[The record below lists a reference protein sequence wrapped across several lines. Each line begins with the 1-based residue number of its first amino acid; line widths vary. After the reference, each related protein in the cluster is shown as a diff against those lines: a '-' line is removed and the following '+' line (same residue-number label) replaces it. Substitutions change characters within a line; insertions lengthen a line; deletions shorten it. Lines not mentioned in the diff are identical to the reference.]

1 MKKTLLLGFS
11 ALSFMSTAQ
20 RLTVSDAGRYSD
32 GRTAACEISTY
43 DATNKRL
50 FVTNAASDSIDIID
64 LTILNSPQK
73 IGGINVLN
81 YGGGI
86 NSVVNLKNGYFAAAI
101 EAPIKQNPGK
111 IVFFDM
117 DGMFI
122 SELEV
127 GSLPDMVT
135 VTKDGTK
142 VLVANEGEPND
153 DYTIDPDGSVSII
166 DISVG
171 IPNLTQANVTNLT
184 FEFAPEAI
192 QGGLKKPGSTMAQEL
207 EPEYIAVNDNSDKAI
222 VTCQE
227 SNVFVLIDLEF
238 NTIIGY
244 KGLGFKDHSIIGQG
258 LDASNSDDSLNIQNW
273 NVKGVYQPDAVSS
286 FDFNNSTFW
295 ITANEGDG
303 RDYSG
308 YSSET
313 RIKDLTL
320 DPTVFPDAA
329 TLQLNENLGRL
340 KTFTIDMIGDTDGD
354 GDVDELYSY
363 GGRSFSIWNENGNLI
378 WDSGDQI
385 EQYIKAHH
393 PDFFN
398 CDEGLAAEYDS
409 RSDDKGP
416 EPEAVTVGKVAGHL
430 FAFIGLER
438 QGGLMIYDITDPYNP
453 VFDQFINTYQADGTS
468 MDAGPEGILFIPASE
483 SHTGENLL
491 ILSNEV
497 SGTTSL
503 LNIEDATAGFSEL
516 VEQQFSIYPNPTSTI
531 LHIDFEEFNSETNFQ
546 ITSVNGEIVMNG
558 LLENQSNEVNISE
571 LKNGIYFINVLLNN
585 QMTKTERIV
594 KQ

>member
-1 MKKTLLLGFS
+1 MKKILLFGFS
-11 ALSFMSTAQ
+11 AISFLNYAQ
-20 RLTVSDAGRYSD
+20 RLNVSEAGRYFD
-32 GRTAACEISTY
+32 GRDAACEISAY
-43 DATNKRL
+43 DALNKRL

-64 LTILNSPQK
+64 LTVVNSPQK

-81 YGGGI
+81 YGGGV
-86 NSVVNLKNGYFAAAI
+86 NSVVNLNNGYFAAAI
-101 EAPIKQNPGK
+101 EAPIKQNLGK
-111 IVFFDM
+111 VVFFDVN
-117 DGMFI
+117 GLFI
-122 SELEV
+122 TEVIV
-127 GSLPDMVT
+127 GSLPDMIT
-135 VTKDGTK
+135 MTKDGKK

-171 IPNLTQANVTNLT
+171 ISNITQANVTQLT
-184 FEFAPEAI
+184 FEFAPEVI

-207 EPEYIAVNDNSDKAI
+207 EPEYIAINDRSNKAI

-238 NTIIGY
+238 NSIIGY
-244 KGLGFKDHSIIGQG
+244 KGMGFKDHSISGQG
-258 LDASNSDDSLNIQNW
+258 LDASNSDDSLNIQPW
-273 NVKGVYQPDAVSS
+273 PLKGVYQPDAVSS
-286 FDFNNSTFW
+286 FDINNVTFW

-313 RIKDLTL
+313 RIKDLVL
-320 DPTVFPDAA
+320 DPTAFPDAA

-340 KTFTIDMIGDTDGD
+340 KTFTEDMIGDIDGD

-363 GGRSFSIWNENGNLI
+363 GARSFSIWNENGNLI
-378 WDSGDQI
+378 WDSGNQI
-385 EQYIKAHH
+385 EQYIKANH
-393 PDFFN
+393 PIFFN

-416 EPEAVTVGKVAGHL
+416 EPEAVTVGKIAGHL

-438 QGGLMIYDITDPYNP
+438 QGGVMIYDITDPYNP
-453 VFDQFINTYQADGTS
+453 VFDQFINTYQIDGTS
-468 MDAGPEGILFIPASE
+468 LDAGPEGILFIPANE

-491 ILSNEV
+491 IVSNEV

-503 LNIEDATAGFSEL
+503 FNIEDATLGFSEIT
-516 VEQQFSIYPNPTSTI
+516 EKQFSIYPNPTSSL
-531 LHIDFEEFNSETNFQ
+531 LHIDFDESYEGLTFLITN
-546 ITSVNGEIVMNG
+546 VNGAIIMNG
-558 LLENQSNEVNISE
+558 ELDSTSNKVNINE
-571 LKNGIYFINVLLNN
+571 LNNGIYFITVLKN
-585 QMTKTERIV
+585 QQKIRTERV
-594 KQ
+594 LKQ